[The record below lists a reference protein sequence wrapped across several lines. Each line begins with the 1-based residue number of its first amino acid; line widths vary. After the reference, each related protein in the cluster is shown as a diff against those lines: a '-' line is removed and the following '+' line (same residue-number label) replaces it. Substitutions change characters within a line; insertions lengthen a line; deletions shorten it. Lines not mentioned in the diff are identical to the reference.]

1 MNFWRRVISVVGY
14 GAPRRQRRHL
24 AIITGLAC
32 LTAAVLGLS
41 GFLAWS
47 TAKMSTTAITAATSA
62 ANHDV
67 ARHFADRLR
76 VFSEAADMNQVSERL
91 QSLATLNP
99 AVRIYITDHL
109 GIVRVSPPSYGRVS
123 LPFVSTKTLQEASRN
138 TDPSRPILGD
148 DPHNVTAQHPIS
160 VAPLRLQSGEYFL
173 YVVLDGAHHL
183 AGSHSFFG
191 LKISALT
198 TGTVL
203 LVVLLVGGAL
213 ARALHRQRRSIN
225 TSLATI
231 SHDLRGPLAAVQGYL
246 ETLLER
252 GDKLSRADAQRCVT
266 VALRSTQS
274 ASNLIN
280 DLHNVTKL
288 ELNPDGIQMEPLSLA
303 DLVMDVIMSYSQV
316 FEQRSLRVRTEV
328 SPALPLAYGNIQLL
342 ERLIR
347 NLVENAIRYTPNGA
361 KIEVLLE
368 PCSRGIRVTVSD
380 TGMGIPESEL
390 DRVQKAF
397 VRGSNASRSTDGSGL
412 GLSICGKIARLH
424 GEDLRILSRQGE
436 GTAVVFTVPQ
446 PPAATFGQRSSAR

>member
-1 MNFWRRVISVVGY
+1 MSFWRLVGRIRGGVIS
-14 GAPRRQRRHL
+14 RRHRL
-24 AIITGLAC
+24 ATIIAIISLAG
-32 LTAAVLGLS
+32 TVLGLCAL
-41 GFLAWS
+41 LAWS
-47 TAKMSTTAITAATSA
+47 TARMSSTAINSATSA

-91 QSLATLNP
+91 QSLASLNP

-109 GIVRVSPPSYGRVS
+109 GIVRISPPSYGRVS
-123 LPFVSTKTLQEASRN
+123 LPFVSTKSMLTASANTAATL
-138 TDPSRPILGD
+138 TVLGD

-160 VAPLRLQSGEYFL
+160 VAPLRLQSGEYYL
-173 YVVLDGAHHL
+173 YVVLDGVHHL
-183 AGSHSFFG
+183 PGAHSFLG

-203 LVVLLVGGAL
+203 LVVLLVGGVL
-213 ARALHRQRRSIN
+213 ARALYQQRRSIN

-231 SHDLRGPLAAVQGYL
+231 SHDLRGPLSAVQGYL
-246 ETLLER
+246 ETLLEK
-252 GDKLSRADAQRCVT
+252 GDKLSHADTQRCVT

-288 ELNPDGIQMEPLSLA
+288 ELNPDGIEMEPLSLA
-303 DLVMDVIMSYSQV
+303 DLVMDVVMSYSQV
-316 FEQRSLRVRTEV
+316 FDQRALRVRTEI
-328 SPALPLAYGNIQLL
+328 SPVLPLGFGNIQLL

-347 NLVENAIRYTPNGA
+347 NLIENAIRYTPQGA
-361 KIEVLLE
+361 RIEVLLE
-368 PCSRGIRVTVSD
+368 PCSAGVRVTVSD

-397 VRGSNASRSTDGSGL
+397 VRGTNASRTTQGSGL

-424 GEDLRILSRQGE
+424 GGELRILSRQGE

-446 PPAATFGQRSSAR
+446 PPPATFAQRSSAR